1 MSIRRARPEDSERIT
16 KIYQKAFDTD
26 DEAQLVDSLLESGV
40 PNISLVY
47 EEGKDIV
54 GHILFTKVD
63 LENNG
68 SEIKIAGLAPMGVM
82 PRDQYRGIGSS
93 LVKAGLDECKTNGYD
108 AAVVLGHNTFYP
120 KFGFIPSVTFGITS
134 TFNVPEDV
142 FMAQELIPGA
152 LKEKKGTI
160 KFHQVFDRFKR

>member
-1 MSIRRARPEDSERIT
+1 MSVRRSVPEDNKQIT

-26 DEAQLVDSLLESGV
+26 DEAQLVGSLLESGV

-47 EEGKDIV
+47 EDGKDIV

-93 LVKAGLDECKTNGYD
+93 LVKAGLDECKSDGYD
-108 AAVVLGHNTFYP
+108 AAVVIGHNTFYP
-120 KFGFIPSVTFGITS
+120 KFGFVPAVKFGITS
-134 TFNVPEDV
+134 TFRVPEDV

-152 LKEKKGTI
+152 LQDKHGTI
-160 KFHQVFDRFKR
+160 KFHQAFDRFKR